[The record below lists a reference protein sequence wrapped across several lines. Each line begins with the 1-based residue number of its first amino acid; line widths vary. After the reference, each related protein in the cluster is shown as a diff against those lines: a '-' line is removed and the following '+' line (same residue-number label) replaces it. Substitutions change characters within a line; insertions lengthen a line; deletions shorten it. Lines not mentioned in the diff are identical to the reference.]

1 MDIALDRTL
10 KYERTIYLDQKNFE
24 VKLLFKTVIKLSR
37 QLHMKSVVSTINKP
51 RITKSCL
58 NLIL

>member
-10 KYERTIYLDQKNFE
+10 KYKRTIYLDQKNFE

-51 RITKSCL
+51 RINKVV
-58 NLIL
+58 

>member
-10 KYERTIYLDQKNFE
+10 KYKRTIYLDQKNFE

-37 QLHMKSVVSTINKP
+37 QLHMKSVVSTINKL

>member
-10 KYERTIYLDQKNFE
+10 KYKRTIYLDQKNFE

-37 QLHMKSVVSTINKP
+37 QLHMKSVVSTINK